1 MNLLEKTERRGGPLR
16 PPRRSIW
23 PPRRLSLALQGGGS
37 FGAFTWGVLDRLLEE
52 ESMEFDTVSGASAG
66 AFNAV
71 VLATALA
78 EGDRQLARE
87 RLERFW
93 WRISQSLGLNPLG
106 TAARFVPGAAAGTL
120 SFWTSFLSP
129 YQFNPLDLNPMRS
142 VLNEVVNFESLRH
155 PGAIPLLLAATRVSD
170 GRARVFRN
178 AEIDAETVLASASL
192 PLFHHA
198 VKIDDEAYWDGG
210 YSANPP
216 LLDLAMASSAPDIL
230 VVQVTPMREA
240 ETPMTSHD
248 IIRRL
253 GHITFNASLLRE
265 MAALDHLAES
275 NRSPLAMLTPMGRK
289 FRRMR
294 QHHIAAEEVFT
305 DLPNASELNVSWEFL
320 LGLRARGRDA
330 AEAWLAKGTAESTAL
345 PETKSWLAV
354 LDAAVKAQRKPL
366 FAYIGERWHRLVAEY
381 RSKFRSKDA
390 PKKAP
395 KLFRQPAPPVRPFSA

>member
-1 MNLLEKTERRGGPLR
+1 MNLLENFERWSGVLGT
-16 PPRRSIW
+16 PRQSVW
-23 PPRRLSLALQGGGS
+23 PPRKLSLALQGGGS

-52 ESMEFDTVSGASAG
+52 ENVAFDTVSGASAG

-71 VLATALA
+71 VLAAALA

-142 VLNEVVNFESLRH
+142 VLSEEVNFESLKR
-155 PGAIPLLLAATRVSD
+155 PGALQVLLAATRVSD
-170 GRARVFRN
+170 GRARIFRN
-178 AEIDAETVLASASL
+178 EEIDVETVLASASL

-216 LLDLAMASSAPDIL
+216 LVDLAMASSARDIL
-230 VVQVTPMREA
+230 VVQITPMRKV
-240 ETPMTSHD
+240 ETPITSHD

-275 NRSPLAMLTPMGRK
+275 NRSPWALLTPMGRK
-289 FRRMR
+289 FRHLR
-294 QHHIAAEEVFT
+294 QHHIAAEEAIT
-305 DLPNASELNVSWEFL
+305 ELPNASEMNVSWEFL
-320 LGLRARGRDA
+320 VRLRARGREA
-330 AEAWLAKGTAESTAL
+330 AEAWLAKRTADSLEVPKSMSWFASLEAAL
-345 PETKSWLAV
+345 
-354 LDAAVKAQRKPL
+354 KAQRKPTL
-366 FAYIGERWHRLVAEY
+366 AYVGEKRNRHAAE
-381 RSKFRSKDA
+381 FRRTPRPKDA
-390 PKKAP
+390 AKRTMELSRYSA
-395 KLFRQPAPPVRPFSA
+395 RPARPIST